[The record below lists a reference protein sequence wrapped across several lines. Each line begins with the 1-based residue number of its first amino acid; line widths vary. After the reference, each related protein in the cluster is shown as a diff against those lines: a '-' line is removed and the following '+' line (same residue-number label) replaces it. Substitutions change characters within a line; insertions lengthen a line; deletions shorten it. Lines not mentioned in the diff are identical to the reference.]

1 MSLYLPENTMRRHLI
16 TLAFLGAAATLW
28 YLGLRD
34 DAALLIAGG
43 ILFEIVF
50 WKRLFRRHKT
60 R

>member
-1 MSLYLPENTMRRHLI
+1 MRHHLL
-16 TLAFLGAAATLW
+16 TLAFLAVAATLW

-34 DAALLIAGG
+34 DAVLLIVGG